1 MFSFFIYYGDER
13 REQQSY
19 MEKAEENL
27 KYSMKIIIPS
37 KIDSKP
43 DAESLSK
50 MKKVLDKYN
59 GSIYYKRLTKEAEV
73 QSVYIYV
80 NDNEYL
86 SKFKIEN
93 GRTIDKNDMKSI
105 FDRFGQAYN
114 KKTEEFGGSGIGL
127 SLTKQIIELHNGEL
141 LVKSELGEGS
151 EFTMKLPEK
160 QP

>member
-1 MFSFFIYYGDER
+1 MKKLIALLLTIASMFSFFIYYGDER

-93 GRTIDKNDMKSI
+93 GRTIDKNDMNTDNFLSTKNTGENNQVGIISTFCKENEFEI
-105 FDRFGQAYN
+105 YTLNSLIKN
-114 KKTEEFGGSGIGL
+114 KYSLSG
-127 SLTKQIIELHNGEL
+127 
-141 LVKSELGEGS
+141 
-151 EFTMKLPEK
+151 
-160 QP
+160 

>member
-1 MFSFFIYYGDER
+1 MKKLIALLLTIASMFSFFIYYGDER

-80 NDNEYL
+80 NDN
-86 SKFKIEN
+86 
-93 GRTIDKNDMKSI
+93 
-105 FDRFGQAYN
+105 
-114 KKTEEFGGSGIGL
+114 
-127 SLTKQIIELHNGEL
+127 
-141 LVKSELGEGS
+141 
-151 EFTMKLPEK
+151 
-160 QP
+160 